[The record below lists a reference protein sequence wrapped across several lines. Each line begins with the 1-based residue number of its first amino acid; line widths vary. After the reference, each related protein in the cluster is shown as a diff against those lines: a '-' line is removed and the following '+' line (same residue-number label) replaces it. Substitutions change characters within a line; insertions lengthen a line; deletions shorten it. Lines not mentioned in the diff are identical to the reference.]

1 MQIPMIPFRISKT
14 FGACAISFPEV
25 YEVNL
30 FANSIIAVIINR
42 NIFQHPVPFF
52 GLLSVCICYWC
63 LPFFCKATR
72 DIANHITSM
81 VDNENIVNNEYTW
94 TRFLFIDLETNKGY
108 YFIWHLLNNKLNR
121 KIGKSCQ
128 SGKEHKHVIFIFCK
142 ISKNSLNH
150 IWNIEIVSL
159 CYQTLL
165 PHFLMSN
172 LIPWNGVPIIVK
184 PTNFL

>member
-30 FANSIIAVIINR
+30 LANSIIAVIINR

-150 IWNIEIVSL
+150 IWNIEIV
-159 CYQTLL
+159 L
-165 PHFLMSN
+165 PIFA
-172 LIPWNGVPIIVK
+172 W